1 MEKRILLVGNNDG
14 LPGVK
19 IDLRNFKRF
28 FTSNIGGYWYQSE
41 IIELL
46 NPTRLALLTT
56 INNLKR
62 LNLDYCIVVF
72 SGHGG
77 QHREVVLEINGKSE
91 YMLESEF
98 KNISRK
104 QLTIFDC
111 CRAVMENLNENRGLS
126 GTALNKSFSTNDYL
140 RIKYERRI
148 SSALDQQVTLYS
160 CSINEFSTDTNE
172 GGVYTKNFLNRAL
185 YVPDEYK
192 LVGLNHQEASIL
204 TSREYPKQN
213 PDAIL
218 PRCLSNQQLI
228 ISINPYT
235 L

>member
-19 IDLRNFKRF
+19 IDLRNFKKF
-28 FTSNIGGYWYQSE
+28 FTSDIGGYWYPNE
-41 IIELL
+41 IIEML
-46 NPTRLALLTT
+46 NPTRLALLTK

-62 LNLDYCIVVF
+62 LNLDYCIVIF
-72 SGHGG
+72 SGHWG
-77 QHREVVLEINGKSE
+77 QYREVVLEINGNSE

-111 CRAVMENLNENRGLS
+111 CRGVMEDLNENRGLG
-126 GTALNKSFSTNDYL
+126 GTVLNKSFSTNDYL

-148 SSALDQQVTLYS
+148 SLALDQQVTLYS
-160 CSINEFSTDTNE
+160 CSINEFSTDTID
-172 GGVYTKNFLNRAL
+172 GGVYTKNFLRRATF
-185 YVPDEYK
+185 VADEYK
-192 LVGLNHQEASIL
+192 LIGQNHQEASYL
-204 TSREYPKQN
+204 TQREYPEQN

-228 ISINPYT
+228 ISINPNY
-235 L
+235 